1 MTLLTDSEIAK
12 LKENEEKDKRLN
24 EEELFE
30 KYFLGNITLDNDREV
45 ERKEEKNYEDN
56 NLLKNRPFYIRFL

>member
-45 ERKEEKNYEDN
+45 ERKEEKNYEKN
-56 NLLKNRPFYIRFL
+56 NLLKDRPFYIRFL